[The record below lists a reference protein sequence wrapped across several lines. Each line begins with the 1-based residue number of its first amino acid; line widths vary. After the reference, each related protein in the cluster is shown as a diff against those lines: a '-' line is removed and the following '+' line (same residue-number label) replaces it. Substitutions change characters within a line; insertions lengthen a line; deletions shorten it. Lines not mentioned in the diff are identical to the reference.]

1 MDNLRKELQTWLE
14 QGKFIGQESSTFYE
28 QIICYENQCSQYLKP
43 QVLLVEEKP
52 ERFLAAFL
60 AILLNQGSVFL
71 GNLHWQQQE
80 WQQVATMINPD
91 LIWGQVPQVFSALT
105 KSHSSPF
112 SDAYIF
118 IPTGGTS
125 GQIKFVAHTWQTLT
139 ASVQGFTICD

>member
-1 MDNLRKELQTWLE
+1 MDNFRKELQTWLE

-80 WQQVATMINPD
+80 WQGFCGKSYPHLV
-91 LIWGQVPQVFSALT
+91 IWHSCRVWSVQVFCCFWL
-105 KSHSSPF
+105 F
-112 SDAYIF
+112 LGY
-118 IPTGGTS
+118 
-125 GQIKFVAHTWQTLT
+125 
-139 ASVQGFTICD
+139 SVMLY